1 MNARACLHVGC
12 AALLLVCSAPSGLA
26 QEPAAPSDS
35 PKPIPLPAEAPR
47 AAPRQR
53 VPLVVQEVK
62 AAQDQPTY
70 YDAADDIMVPVITP
84 PGAQRAAAAPA
95 PAPVPAPAQAVVPAP
110 ARSGYYDRARDVYV
124 PADLP
129 PATYPAPSAA
139 PRELRQDFGFVVR
152 GGRLVAGP
160 LNSLVRLGT
169 VVSLTI
175 DSDTDDLLTL
185 DGYGLAIHLMPG
197 QPVLLSFTAE
207 RPGRFTYRLAR
218 SGNVLGVI
226 EVGPSAQNPG

>member
-1 MNARACLHVGC
+1 MNAHAFLRAGC
-12 AALLLVCSAPSGLA
+12 TALMLVWAAPSAMA
-26 QEPAAPSDS
+26 QDPAAPAAS
-35 PKPIPLPAEAPR
+35 PKLIPLPAEAPS
-47 AAPRQR
+47 AAPRR
-53 VPLVVQEVK
+53 REPLVVQEVK

-70 YDAADDIMVPVITP
+70 YDAADDIMVPIVTP
-84 PGAQRAAAAPA
+84 PGAQRAAPAPA
-95 PAPVPAPAQAVVPAP
+95 PAPVPAQGVSPAP
-110 ARSGYYDRARDVYV
+110 APLGYYDRARDVYV
-124 PADLP
+124 PAGIP
-129 PATYPAPSAA
+129 PAPYSATPPA

-169 VVSLTI
+169 VVSLMI
-175 DSDTDDLLTL
+175 DSDSDDLLTL
-185 DGYGLAIHLMPG
+185 DGYGLAVHLMPG

-226 EVGPSAQNPG
+226 EVGP

>member
-1 MNARACLHVGC
+1 MNAYAFLRAGC
-12 AALLLVCSAPSGLA
+12 TALLLVWAGPAAMAQDPSAPVA
-26 QEPAAPSDS
+26 S
-35 PKPIPLPAEAPR
+35 PKPVPLPAEASR

-53 VPLVVQEVK
+53 APLVVQEVK

-70 YDAADDIMVPVITP
+70 YDSADDIMVPIVTP
-84 PGAQRAAAAPA
+84 PGAQRAAPA
-95 PAPVPAPAQAVVPAP
+95 PAPVPAQVVSPAP
-110 ARSGYYDRARDVYV
+110 AGYYDRARDVYV
-124 PADLP
+124 PAGIP
-129 PATYPAPSAA
+129 PAPYSTTPSA
-139 PRELRQDFGFVVR
+139 PQELRQDFGFVVR

-175 DSDTDDLLTL
+175 DSDIDDLLTL
-185 DGYGLAIHLMPG
+185 DGYGLAVHLMPG

-207 RPGRFTYRLAR
+207 RLGRFTYRLAR